1 MKKEDFI
8 KEITLLEEEGDSFG
22 FVLAE
27 NTKKGIIIS
36 VIPDCDSE
44 SENAKEYMIEGND
57 IVDGAFE
64 PCLDWNYSC
73 AYPDWNK
80 AWELTQMM
88 VKELLK

>member
-22 FVLAE
+22 FVLEE
-27 NTKKGIIIS
+27 NIRKGI
-36 VIPDCDSE
+36 VVFVVPDCDSE
-44 SENAKEYMIEGND
+44 SENAKEYMIEGNN

-64 PCLDWNYSC
+64 PCSDSNYSC